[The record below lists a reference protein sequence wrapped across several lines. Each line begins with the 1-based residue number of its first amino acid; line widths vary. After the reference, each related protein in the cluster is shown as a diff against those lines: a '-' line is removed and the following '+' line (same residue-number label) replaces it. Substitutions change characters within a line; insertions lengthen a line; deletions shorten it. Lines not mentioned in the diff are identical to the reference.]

1 MSLTINVPDTL
12 RRSVEAASQGRNT
25 VIYTAKG
32 QPCFMFVLPSFT
44 LQSIDASLGTGTH
57 PAFIV
62 GGVTKSEILIG
73 QYLGFSSNGE
83 MVSVPGVDPLNSINF
98 DNASALARANGSG
111 WHLTTNATYA
121 ALALWAWKNGTQPR
135 GNDLYGRSTDVTTER
150 AVDAATGRIAAA
162 TGTAT
167 SRTRTGS
174 GPTSWRHDA
183 TPFGIADLAGNVW
196 EWTAGMRINAGEIQV
211 IENNNAAST
220 TADLSAGSALWQA
233 IDGSNGNLVAPGSA
247 NTVKYATSGTTDY
260 TLVRASGSSFE
271 GMTNPG
277 SPNPVSAAAL
287 ERLKGLGLYP
297 IAGSG
302 LGGDGFY
309 LNVSGERVPIR
320 GGNWNNGALSG
331 VFSLYLSN
339 ARSGTNADFGARPAF
354 VS

>member
-135 GNDLYGRSTDVTTER
+135 GNDNYGRSTDVTTER

-247 NTVKYATSGTTDY
+247 NTVKYAASGTTDY

-309 LNVSGERVPIR
+309 LNVSGERVPVR
-320 GGNWNNGALSG
+320 GGGWYNGALSG
-331 VFSLYLSN
+331 VFSLALDL
-339 ARSGTNADFGARPAF
+339 ARSSPHTFIGARPAF

>member
-73 QYLGFSSNGE
+73 RYLGFSSNGE
-83 MVSVPGVDPLNSINF
+83 MVSVPGVDPLNNINF

-135 GNDLYGRSTDVTTER
+135 GNDNYGRSTDVGTER

-183 TPFGIADLAGNVW
+183 TPFGIADLAGNVV
-196 EWTAGMRINAGEIQV
+196 EWSAGMRINAGEIQV
-211 IENNNAAST
+211 IENNNAASS

-247 NTVKYATSGTTDY
+247 NTVKYATSGTAAY
-260 TLVRASGSSFE
+260 TAVRSSGSSFE

-277 SPNPVSAAAL
+277 TTPIATAAL
-287 ERLKGLGLYP
+287 ERLRALGLYP
-297 IAGSG
+297 VAAAG
-302 LGGDGFY
+302 LGGDGFW
-309 LNVSGERVPIR
+309 VDVTSERVPIR
-320 GGNWNNGALSG
+320 GGTWSYGALSG
-331 VFSLYLSN
+331 VFALSLDY
-339 ARSGTNADFGARPAF
+339 ARSDVGTGLGARPAF

>member
-62 GGVTKSEILIG
+62 NGVTKSEILIG

-83 MVSVPGVDPLNSINF
+83 MVSVPGVDPLNSSNF

-111 WHLTTNATYA
+111 WDLTTNATYA

-135 GNDLYGRSTDVTTER
+135 GNSDFGRSSDVGTER

-183 TPFGIADLAGNVW
+183 SPFGIADLNGNVW

-211 IENNNAAST
+211 IENNNAASS

-247 NTVKYATSGTTDY
+247 NTVKYATSGTAAY
-260 TLVRASGSSFE
+260 TAVRSSGSSFE

-277 SPNPVSAAAL
+277 TTPIATAAL
-287 ERLKGLGLYP
+287 ERLRALGLYP
-297 IAGSG
+297 VAAGG
-302 LGGDGFY
+302 LGGDGFW
-309 LNVSGERVPIR
+309 VDVTSERVPLR
-320 GGNWNNGALSG
+320 GGLWDSAALSG
-331 VFSLYLSN
+331 VFALYLTH
-339 ARSGTNADFGARPAF
+339 ARSLVSTGVGARPAF